1 MAKLRLL
8 ASIKSAI
15 DNDGAECMLVA
26 LVVNLLS
33 LCCWRF
39 AALYLYVGGLH
50 LYMGGGGLCI
60 AINVGERLKEE
71 MIIPEAVP
79 GRVFN

>member
-1 MAKLRLL
+1 MYAGSTGSKSVVFMLL
-8 ASIKSAI
+8 EVCSPISVCR
-15 DNDGAECMLVA
+15 GPTFV
-26 LVVNLLS
+26 
-33 LCCWRF
+33 
-39 AALYLYVGGLH
+39 Y
-50 LYMGGGGLCI
+50 GGGLCI